1 MYRAQPPPRKYE
13 EYAYVLDFNSRGKS
27 STVRGREGIIVTAI
41 GEDRLTLL
49 EVLGIPNSTFEI
61 GEKIYIGKD
70 GRTKVLSVLGKMEY
84 DKISS
89 SAQSELQ
96 TVVQTIVTAIGEDR
110 LTLLEILGI
119 PNTTFEIGEK
129 IYIGKDG
136 RTKVLSVL
144 GKMEYDK
151 ISSSAQSELPTVV
164 QTIVTA
170 NESKF
175 VEYLN
180 NARPL
185 TPRIHALELIPGIGK
200 TYMKTM
206 LEEREKKKFE
216 SYQDLQDRVGFKD
229 PVKHISER
237 IMDEIT
243 GESRMNLFVKR

>member
-1 MYRAQPPPRKYE
+1 MHRAQSPPRKYE
-13 EYAYVLDFNSRGKS
+13 EHAYVLDYNSRGKS

-49 EVLGIPNSTFEI
+49 EILGIPNSTFEI
-61 GEKIYIGKD
+61 GEKIYIGKE

-89 SAQSELQ
+89 SAQSELEI
-96 TVVQTIVTAIGEDR
+96 VIETIVT
-110 LTLLEILGI
+110 T
-119 PNTTFEIGEK
+119 
-129 IYIGKDG
+129 
-136 RTKVLSVL
+136 
-144 GKMEYDK
+144 
-151 ISSSAQSELPTVV
+151 
-164 QTIVTA
+164 

-175 VEYLN
+175 VLYLN
-180 NARPL
+180 NAQPL

-216 SYQDLQDRVGFKD
+216 SYQDLQERVGFKE
-229 PVKHISER
+229 PIKHISER
-237 IMDEIT
+237 ILDEIT